1 MAPVPTLR
9 KADRMRTEVP
19 PSAHIENMARK
30 LPSPELV
37 CIVCSGGDRD
47 INGAHTVCALCE
59 LQGLTVPEA
68 VELPAAA

>member
-1 MAPVPTLR
+1 
-9 KADRMRTEVP
+9 
-19 PSAHIENMARK
+19 MARK